1 MDKPFDFGLLLKEER
16 KKKRITQ
23 KQLSSILGV
32 TVTAISKYECGTA
45 YPTFESMQTLAK
57 TFNVS
62 LDYLYGN
69 EKSSSI
75 STVGLTPEQSQL
87 LRNLSD
93 TFRTRNS
100 AYNKKMTEKQYALI
114 GHIMEEFV
122 K

>member
-75 STVGLTPEQSQL
+75 
-87 LRNLSD
+87 LS
-93 TFRTRNS
+93 NIS
-100 AYNKKMTEKQYALI
+100 KKPSLSN
-114 GHIMEEFV
+114 FPSPRV
-122 K
+122 L